1 MNRLPKLGF
10 YLVLFV
16 LMGLVTPGVSD
27 SFVASGNYPVIITD
41 VYATG
46 YYCVLN
52 SELDGSQTV
61 NGTIS
66 NNTYVLKAS
75 FLYGGFGVAMQG
87 TGKTTHEG
95 DYIKYTGGS
104 GGFVHISGP
113 NAGRNLDGEWVVNP
127 QTLRSRYARLGITDF
142 TGFGNLAL
150 LHPDRATFAIVSTVA
165 GSSGQTLTPWLSI
178 AVDPSLIPP
187 GQTGLISFKN
197 GYTALYSNSQTTF
210 RADDVGSTVK
220 GKHIDI
226 YLGEGQ
232 AAYESWLNSGG
243 NRYVDIYLQ

>member
-75 FLYGGFGVAMQG
+75 FLY
-87 TGKTTHEG
+87 
-95 DYIKYTGGS
+95 